1 MRASFKHHH
10 LNNIK
15 VDLQDKK
22 MTLLVIHYKL
32 ISRYTELRTRKR
44 EREKE
49 TAFTLLWFTISKKKK
64 KMTVHDNIFF
74 FPVSGLDTQKRL
86 KWQLGSPFLISYH
99 RPHEQSAVQQV
110 ILPQYECKI
119 ASNKRPAKP
128 IHWQLTL
135 EEDSHR
141 NKS

>member
-32 ISRYTELRTRKR
+32 ISRYTELRTRKK

-64 KMTVHDNIFF
+64 RQFMITFF
-74 FPVSGLDTQKRL
+74 FPPVSGLDTQKRL

-128 IHWQLTL
+128 IH
-135 EEDSHR
+135 
-141 NKS
+141 

>member
-32 ISRYTELRTRKR
+32 ISRYTELRMRKK
-44 EREKE
+44 ERQKE
-49 TAFTLLWFTISKKKK
+49 TAFTLLWFTIFFK

-74 FPVSGLDTQKRL
+74 F
-86 KWQLGSPFLISYH
+86 FC
-99 RPHEQSAVQQV
+99 AF
-110 ILPQYECKI
+110 
-119 ASNKRPAKP
+119 
-128 IHWQLTL
+128 TL
-135 EEDSHR
+135 WA
-141 NKS
+141 

>member
-32 ISRYTELRTRKR
+32 ISRYTELRTRKK

-49 TAFTLLWFTISKKKK
+49 TAFTLLWFTILK

-74 FPVSGLDTQKRL
+74 FFAHSVWAWYPK
-86 KWQLGSPFLISYH
+86 
-99 RPHEQSAVQQV
+99 A
-110 ILPQYECKI
+110 
-119 ASNKRPAKP
+119 A
-128 IHWQLTL
+128 
-135 EEDSHR
+135 
-141 NKS
+141 

>member
-64 KMTVHDNIFF
+64 KKN
-74 FPVSGLDTQKRL
+74 
-86 KWQLGSPFLISYH
+86 
-99 RPHEQSAVQQV
+99 
-110 ILPQYECKI
+110 
-119 ASNKRPAKP
+119 
-128 IHWQLTL
+128 
-135 EEDSHR
+135 DS
-141 NKS
+141 SW